1 MNREIFWTT
10 KFKKDYKPAI
20 MKLPSAKPV
29 AIGGMTKEQIDIELQ
44 KGMDD
49 IAAGRV
55 VSADEVEAEMR
66 RLYGI

>member
-1 MNREIFWTT
+1 
-10 KFKKDYKPAI
+10 
-20 MKLPSAKPV
+20 
-29 AIGGMTKEQIDIELQ
+29 MTKEQIDMELQ

-55 VSADEVEAEMR
+55 VSADEVDAEMR